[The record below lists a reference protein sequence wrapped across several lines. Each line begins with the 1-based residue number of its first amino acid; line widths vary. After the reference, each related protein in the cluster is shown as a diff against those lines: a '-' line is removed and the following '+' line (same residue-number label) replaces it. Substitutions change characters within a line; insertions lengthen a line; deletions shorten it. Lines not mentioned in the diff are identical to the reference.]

1 MKKIKMLQKNL
12 AQRGYLGTFSI
23 LLNKV
28 FCNYPAKISLVL
40 FISMLNPNAP
50 GLYVRHFEI
59 WVLVIPSWGGAR
71 TL

>member
-1 MKKIKMLQKNL
+1 MKKMKMLQKNL

-23 LLNKV
+23 LLNRA

-50 GLYVRHFEI
+50 GL
-59 WVLVIPSWGGAR
+59 
-71 TL
+71 